1 MKKLILVFVI
11 ILVSLFIVFLSI
23 DSSKNPELLSN
34 NDPSKYV
41 LVEDIVWASPEGMDL
56 TLDIFTPISK
66 KESYPVLIIF
76 HGGGWLI
83 NDNSIMDQM
92 SQYLATNAEY
102 VVCNVNYRLL
112 SDLGN
117 TVTLD
122 EIVEDAFG
130 AVIWVKNNIY
140 KYKGDNTKIAV
151 TGDSAGAHLS
161 AMIVNSGTKLSSD
174 TKFEENLSFTP
185 TFLPKGKTAE
195 QAAIERDL
203 KVQAAILSYG
213 AFDIYKSSFDGFE
226 TFKNPFW
233 LLSRSK
239 ARGIFGNYYNAE
251 KNSNM
256 YQALS
261 PIYNIPKRED
271 RVLPPQFFIVGSK
284 DSLTT
289 PSSVRQYIEKLEL
302 FNHKT
307 EYWEYEDKSH
317 AFLDSGSNF
326 FLGSNFKEDAP
337 QAIDMMIEF
346 LDRIFNIEEE

>member
-1 MKKLILVFVI
+1 MKKLILVSLIIFV
-11 ILVSLFIVFLSI
+11 SSFIVFFAI
-23 DSSKNPELLSN
+23 DGSKDPQLLSN

-41 LVEDIVWASPEGMDL
+41 LVEDIIWASPEGMDL
-56 TLDIFTPISK
+56 TLDIYTPISK

-92 SQYLATNAEY
+92 SQYLATNGKY
-102 VVCNVNYRLL
+102 VICNVNYRLL
-112 SDLGN
+112 SDMEN
-117 TVTLD
+117 SITLD

-130 AVIWVKNNIY
+130 AVIWINNNIF

-161 AMIVNSGTKLSSD
+161 AMILNSGTRLSSD
-174 TKFEENLSFTP
+174 TRFEENLSFTP
-185 TFLPKGKTAE
+185 SYLPKGKTAE
-195 QAAIERDL
+195 QAVIASDL

-213 AFDIYKSSFDGFE
+213 AFDIYKSSLEGFE
-226 TFKNPFW
+226 TSKNPFW
-233 LLSRSK
+233 LFSRSK
-239 ARGIFGNYYNAE
+239 ARGIFGNQYNAE

-261 PIYNIPKRED
+261 PIYNIPKKED
-271 RVLPPQFFIVGSK
+271 RVLPPQFFLVGTK

-289 PSSVRQYIEKLEL
+289 PASIREYIEKIES
-302 FNHKT
+302 FGHKT
-307 EYWEYEDKSH
+307 EYWEYEDRNH

-326 FLGSNFKEDAP
+326 FLGSNFEEDAP
-337 QAIDMMIEF
+337 RAIDMMIDF
-346 LDRIFNIEEE
+346 LDRVFAEN

>member
-11 ILVSLFIVFLSI
+11 ILVSFFIVFLSI
-23 DSSKNPELLSN
+23 DSSNNPELLSN

-41 LVEDIVWASPEGMDL
+41 LEEDIVWASPKGMDL
-56 TLDIFTPISK
+56 TLDIYTPISK

-92 SQYLATNAEY
+92 SQYLATNGKY
-102 VVCNVNYRLL
+102 VICNVNYRLL
-112 SDLGN
+112 SDIEN
-117 TVTLD
+117 SVTLD

-130 AVIWVKNNIY
+130 AVIWIKNNIF

-161 AMIVNSGTKLSSD
+161 AMIVNSGTRLSSD
-174 TKFEENLSFTP
+174 TRFEENLSFTP
-185 TFLPKGKTAE
+185 SYLPEGKTAE
-195 QAAIERDL
+195 QAVIENDL

-213 AFDIYKSSFDGFE
+213 AFDIYKSSLRGFE
-226 TFKNPFW
+226 TSKNPFW
-233 LLSRSK
+233 LFSRSK
-239 ARGIFGNYYNAE
+239 ARGIFGNQYNAE

-261 PIYNIPKRED
+261 PIYNIPKKED
-271 RVLPPQFFIVGSK
+271 RVLPPQFFLVGTK

-289 PSSVRQYIEKLEL
+289 PASIREYIEKIES
-302 FNHKT
+302 FGHKT
-307 EYWEYEDKSH
+307 EYWEYEDRNH

-326 FLGSNFKEDAP
+326 LLGSNFEEDAP
-337 QAIDMMIEF
+337 QAINKIIDF
-346 LDRIFNIEEE
+346 LDRVFKEN